1 MIALIHLLPEIGTRG
16 MLSVGGRPLLARQL
30 DWLSS
35 LHFQRILVELGTDGP
50 SRGVAEWIHD
60 TGALRQRDGRVTIV
74 TSEDRPGAREIA
86 TRAGIATS
94 RSLLAIPADFL
105 GDGDLGALFPAAN
118 AFGLVAFFAP
128 PRALSALSGGTMRV
142 VRAPL
147 MGGQRPVIAQGTGWG
162 VRLKSAADA
171 NALWAAATAS
181 KLPGRRIG
189 GALKI
194 RPDAAA
200 A

>member
-30 DWLSS
+30 DWLFS
-35 LHFQRILVELGTDGP
+35 LRFQRVLVELDSDAP
-50 SRGVAEWIHD
+50 SRGVGDWLHD

-74 TSEDRPGAREIA
+74 TSEDRPGARAIA
-86 TRAGIATS
+86 GRAGVPGS

-105 GDGDLGALFPAAN
+105 GDGDLGALFPASN

-128 PRALSALSGGTMRV
+128 PRALCALSGGTVRI

-147 MGGQRPVIAQGTGWG
+147 AGGQRPVIAQGQGWG
-162 VRLKSAADA
+162 VRLKSAAEA
-171 NALWAAATAS
+171 NALWAASADG
-181 KLPGRRIG
+181 KLPGRRVAV
-189 GALKI
+189 ALKAG
-194 RPDAAA
+194 PDAAA